1 MKPIGEYIAI
11 DISKKYTSGGIITSI
26 DNEGVVISL
35 GKLVSDEIQVG
46 DKILYKCRGEP
57 PVYDNYLFLKE
68 SEVICVLGSDESE

>member
-35 GKLVSDEIQVG
+35 GKLVSDEIQIG
-46 DKILYKCRGEP
+46 K
-57 PVYDNYLFLKE
+57 
-68 SEVICVLGSDESE
+68 SIC